1 MKAKFVCSIISIAL
15 TSIVGIA
22 NAQSPI
28 PSSLKK
34 PNILVIMGDDIGWF
48 NPSFYNSGVM
58 GYDSDIHGVEAKHV
72 PSVNNIFQIV
82 ERSGQARLFCRQ

>member
-1 MKAKFVCSIISIAL
+1 
-15 TSIVGIA
+15 
-22 NAQSPI
+22 
-28 PSSLKK
+28 
-34 PNILVIMGDDIGWF
+34 MGDDIGWF
-48 NPSFYNSGVM
+48 NPSCYNSGVM

>member
-1 MKAKFVCSIISIAL
+1 VYRRDSQRAV
-15 TSIVGIA
+15 TYTIVA
-22 NAQSPI
+22 EETKYP
-28 PSSLKK
+28 L
-34 PNILVIMGDDIGWF
+34 IMGDDIGWF
-48 NPSFYNSGVM
+48 NPSCYNSGVM

>member
-1 MKAKFVCSIISIAL
+1 MKAKFVCTIISIAL
-15 TSIVGIA
+15 TCIVGIA

-28 PSSLKK
+28 PSSPKK

-48 NPSFYNSGVM
+48 NPSIYNRGDM